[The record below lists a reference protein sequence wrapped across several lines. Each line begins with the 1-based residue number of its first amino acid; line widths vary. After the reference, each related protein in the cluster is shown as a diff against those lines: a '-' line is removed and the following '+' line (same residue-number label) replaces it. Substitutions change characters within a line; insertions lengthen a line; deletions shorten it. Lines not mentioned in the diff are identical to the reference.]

1 MDAGRACCAG
11 LTVRHSAESV
21 QVDDLQEDLPGRH
34 DAANQWRKQRP
45 KMPSIRLSN
54 VAAGTPNA
62 LDGLQFQD
70 IPSPGALVSIYA
82 STAVALGTISY
93 SVGTERFLV
102 AAEIN
107 IEIAVDAV
115 DTQRDMVLDR
125 EPVPAGKQFLA
136 VDGQVAN
143 LLVVIEDL
151 PAG

>member
-1 MDAGRACCAG
+1 
-11 LTVRHSAESV
+11 
-21 QVDDLQEDLPGRH
+21 
-34 DAANQWRKQRP
+34 
-45 KMPSIRLSN
+45 MPSIRLSN
-54 VAAGTPNA
+54 IAAGTANA

-70 IPSPGALVSIYA
+70 IPGQGALVTIYA

-102 AAEIN
+102 NAAVN
-107 IEIAVDAV
+107 IEGSADVVSTEVD
-115 DTQRDMVLDR
+115 MILDR

-143 LLVVIEDL
+143 ILVVIEDL

>member
-1 MDAGRACCAG
+1 
-11 LTVRHSAESV
+11 
-21 QVDDLQEDLPGRH
+21 
-34 DAANQWRKQRP
+34 
-45 KMPSIRLSN
+45 MPSIRLSN
-54 VAAGTPNA
+54 VAAATANA

-82 STAVALGTISY
+82 STAVAAGTISY

-102 AAEIN
+102 SSEIN

-115 DTQRDMVLDR
+115 DTNRDMVLDR

-151 PAG
+151 PGG

>member
-1 MDAGRACCAG
+1 
-11 LTVRHSAESV
+11 
-21 QVDDLQEDLPGRH
+21 
-34 DAANQWRKQRP
+34 
-45 KMPSIRLSN
+45 MPSIRLTN
-54 VAAGTPNA
+54 VAAGTANA

-70 IPSPGALVSIYA
+70 IPEPGALLSIYA
-82 STAVALGTISY
+82 STAVAAGTISF

-102 AAEIN
+102 DASIN

-115 DTQRDMVLDR
+115 DASRDMVLDR